1 MADTNLELSSS
12 KAIILDRIRRMADC
26 LQRHGA
32 VVKKTILAET
42 GCLGYEADYVL
53 RLMRDAQLIHSI
65 GSGIHTLW
73 KLNKPVDEG
82 DLKAIYQPTLRAKE
96 QPGEL
101 SADMQKLLETL
112 RIGDLWT
119 KKDLMDVLGVSA
131 NPISRR
137 LAALKIAGL
146 IGYECNRTGTK
157 FWYAIRPEMVGAIA
171 LPHKENPPALDS
183 EHMAWMMKWREARA
197 RRLAQQ
203 QRAIAHG

>member
-12 KAIILDRIRRMADC
+12 KAIILDRIRRVADC

-53 RLMRDAQLIHSI
+53 RLMRDAQLIHGI

-73 KLNKPVDEG
+73 KLNKPVDEC

-112 RIGDLWT
+112 RMEDLWT
-119 KKDLMDVLGVSA
+119 KKNLVDVLG
-131 NPISRR
+131 ISSHPLSRQ

-157 FWYAIRPEMVGAIA
+157 FWYAIRPEMIGAIA
-171 LPHKENPPALDS
+171 LPQKENPPALDS
-183 EHMAWMMKWREARA
+183 EHMAWMRKWREARA
-197 RRLAQQ
+197 RRFAQQ
-203 QRAIAHG
+203 QWAIAHG